1 MRYKEFVESNDMF
14 ATRGPFGITGWIKEW
29 IARIPPDIDENN
41 EIIDE
46 LEKIAQAFQQGMRTG
61 LEAWAEV
68 ERSNETFWAG
78 ELADIIR
85 EKSGGRISLY
95 QECERWGVPLED
107 VGYLEPTT
115 VAELKV
121 LARDFA
127 GKWIKRHPDWKPGDK
142 RYDAEWKRFS
152 KGWVDNLLYRT
163 GGNEPKDQE
172 DALEEFNRQAE
183 EALAKISIK
192 ESDDLF
198 ATRPGARI
206 ADYIDQLADH
216 SDFLDPEEIPVVKT
230 VARAFRRDI
239 QSGLQAFEAMDPTV
253 NDHIYGMV
261 AKNLGIDLY
270 DEAEKVGIDLSE
282 SDDDMF
288 APRIASRIAQHLE
301 NTAEEYGVPSTVQTI
316 RRLAQ
321 AFRQGQQKGLKTFQS
336 IRNGELQWN
345 LQIEIED
352 QLGIDLEQEC
362 QRAGLAES
370 DDLFAQGRQRT
381 AQKPVKPPQPKLS
394 APIIDQK
401 IMGYIPANSVK
412 FDGIDWKDPGDLAD
426 VYVDA
431 ATFADGTPLND
442 AQRERLTNELE
453 RTGQLLEIVGEMWHD
468 WAENWGQV

>member
-14 ATRGPFGITGWIKEW
+14 ATRGPLGIAGLIKEW
-29 IARIPPDIDENN
+29 ITQIPPNIDENN

-46 LEKIAQAFQQGMRTG
+46 LEKITQAFQKGMKSG
-61 LEAWAEV
+61 LEAWAKV

-78 ELADIIR
+78 DLNDVVYH
-85 EKSGGRISLY
+85 KSGGRIDLY
-95 QECERWGVPLED
+95 QECERWGVPLKN

-127 GKWIKRHPDWKPGDK
+127 GKWMQRHPDWKPGDK

-163 GGNEPKDQE
+163 GENAPEDQE

-206 ADYIDQLADH
+206 ADYINQLADH

-270 DEAEKVGIDLSE
+270 DEAEKVGIDL
-282 SDDDMF
+282 
-288 APRIASRIAQHLE
+288 
-301 NTAEEYGVPSTVQTI
+301 
-316 RRLAQ
+316 
-321 AFRQGQQKGLKTFQS
+321 
-336 IRNGELQWN
+336 
-345 LQIEIED
+345 
-352 QLGIDLEQEC
+352 
-362 QRAGLAES
+362 AES
-370 DDLFAQGRQRT
+370 DDLFAQSRQRT

-412 FDGIDWKDPGDLAD
+412 FDGIDWKDPGDLAN